1 MRILLGLLLMGAMA
15 TGCGGAKKKSPNNPT
30 NASHESTKDS
40 DGDSDG
46 DKDGDVKNK
55 DANEGDDDS
64 TSPKS
69 ADPCEGGQ

>member
-1 MRILLGLLLMGAMA
+1 MLCTTRLTVPLGTAVMQV
-15 TGCGGAKKKSPNNPT
+15 GAKKKSPNNPT
-30 NASHESTKDS
+30 NASHEKSGDK
-40 DGDSDG
+40 DGDAD

-64 TSPKS
+64 SSPKS

>member
-1 MRILLGLLLMGAMA
+1 MRILLSIALIGALA
-15 TGCGGAKKKSPNNPT
+15 ACGGAKKKAPNNPT
-30 NASHESTKDS
+30 NASHEKSGDK
-40 DGDSDG
+40 DGDD

-64 TSPKS
+64 SSPKS